1 MDINK
6 ELREI
11 RIRQISLEQK
21 LKSTRPLKRLLG
33 DTTTYPQV
41 YGSQIQFAED
51 GDYLSFEDT
60 QKILIELGELFNL
73 ELRIKKGK
81 GV

>member
-6 ELREI
+6 ELKEI
-11 RIRQISLEQK
+11 DRKQAALEQR
-21 LKSTRPLKRLLG
+21 LKSVRPLKRLLG
-33 DTTTYPQV
+33 DTSTYPQV
-41 YGSQIQFAED
+41 YGSQILFSEE

-81 GV
+81 